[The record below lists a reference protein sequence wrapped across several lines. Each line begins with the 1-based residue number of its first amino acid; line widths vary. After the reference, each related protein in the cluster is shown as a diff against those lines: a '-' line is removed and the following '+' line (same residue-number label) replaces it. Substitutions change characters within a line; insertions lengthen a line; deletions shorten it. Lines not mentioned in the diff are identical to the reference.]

1 MAPEVIA
8 NKTRPTPYDESVD
21 VWSVAITA
29 IELAEKDPP
38 LSQVINSLALFLQ
51 IQR

>member
-8 NKTRPTPYDESVD
+8 NKMRHSPYDEKVD
-21 VWSVAITA
+21 IWSLGITL

-38 LSQVINSLALFLQ
+38 LSQVQ
-51 IQR
+51 D